1 MRRCGLLLRMCPF
14 PLFSPSCAPVSMQV
28 VAEVARLGFERD
40 MLLESL
46 RSRQQNKA
54 TVTYWLMCDN
64 KCANGG

>member
-1 MRRCGLLLRMCPF
+1 
-14 PLFSPSCAPVSMQV
+14 MQV

-46 RSRQQNKA
+46 RGRQQNKA

-64 KCANGG
+64 KCVRGVRGGSDAMIHDAIICDEAR